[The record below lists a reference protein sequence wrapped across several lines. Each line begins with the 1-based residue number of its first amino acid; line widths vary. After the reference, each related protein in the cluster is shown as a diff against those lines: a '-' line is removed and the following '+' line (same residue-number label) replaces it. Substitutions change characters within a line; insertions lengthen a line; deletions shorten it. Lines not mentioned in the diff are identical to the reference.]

1 MAETLNPYQIAVEQL
16 ENVAKIIN
24 LDKGIFEMLK
34 IPQRVLTVQVPV
46 RMDDGSIK
54 VFQGYRSQHCN
65 ALGPWKGGIRYHPGV
80 TLDEVKAL
88 SMWMTWK
95 CAVVG
100 IPLGGGK
107 GGITCDPKKMS
118 PGELERMTRRY
129 AFAISPIIGPESDI
143 PAPDVYT
150 NPQTM
155 AWIMDTYSMVR
166 GYTTL
171 GVVTGKPLSLG
182 GSKGR
187 TEATGRGVQIIACEA
202 LKYKK
207 MPIKGATAAVQ
218 GFGNVGGIGA
228 KLMQDQG
235 MKVVAVSDSKGG
247 IYNPKGL
254 DIPAVMKWKEETG
267 AVKDFKGAENITNE
281 EILELEVDVL
291 SPSGLENAITKKNAD
306 KIKAKITSEGANG
319 PTTPEA
325 DEILYNNGVFVCPDV
340 LANAGG
346 VTVSYFEWVQG
357 LQNYFWSEEDVNKQ
371 LNNIMVNAFYQVM
384 EQAKKYKVNNRKAAY
399 CLAVNRVAE
408 AIKLRGI
415 FP

>member
-1 MAETLNPYQIAVEQL
+1 MAETLNPYQIAIEQL
-16 ENVAKIIN
+16 ESVAKIIN
-24 LDKGIFEMLK
+24 LDKGILEMLK
-34 IPQRVLTVQVPV
+34 IPQRVLSVQVPV

-80 TLDEVKAL
+80 TIDEVKAL

-118 PGELERMTRRY
+118 QGELERLTRRY

-150 NPQTM
+150 NAQTM

-171 GVVTGKPLSLG
+171 GVVTGKPLLLG

-207 MPIKGATAAVQ
+207 MPIKGATVAVQ
-218 GFGNVGGIGA
+218 GFGNVGAIGA

-235 MKVVAVSDSKGG
+235 MKIVAVSDSKGG

-254 DIPAVMKWKEETG
+254 DIPSVMKWKEETG
-267 AVKDFKGAENITNE
+267 SVKDFKGAENITNE
-281 EILELEVDVL
+281 ELLELEVDVL

-306 KIKAKITSEGANG
+306 KIKAKIISEGANG

-371 LNNIMVNAFYQVM
+371 LTNIMVNAFYQVM
-384 EQAKKYKVNNRKAAY
+384 EQAKKYKVNNRMAAY

-408 AIKLRGI
+408 AIKLRGL

>member
-1 MAETLNPYQIAVEQL
+1 MAEQLNPYQIAIEQL
-16 ENVAKIIN
+16 ENVAKVIN
-24 LDKGIFEMLK
+24 LDKSILEMLK
-34 IPQRVLTVQVPV
+34 VPQRVTTVQVPV
-46 RMDDGSIK
+46 KMDNGDTK
-54 VFQGYRSQHCN
+54 VFIGHRSQHCN

-118 PGELERMTRRY
+118 QAELERMTRRY
-129 AFAISPIIGPESDI
+129 AFAIAHIIGPESDI

-150 NPQTM
+150 NSQTM
-155 AWIMDTYSMVR
+155 AWIMDTYSTVR

-187 TEATGRGVQIIACEA
+187 AEATGRGVQITACEA
-202 LKYKK
+202 LKYNK
-207 MPIKGATAAVQ
+207 MPIKGATVAVQ
-218 GFGNVGGIGA
+218 GFGNVGAIGA
-228 KLMQDQG
+228 RLMQEQG

-254 DIPAVMKWKEETG
+254 DIPSVEKWKEETG
-267 AVKDFKGAENITNE
+267 MVKDFRGCENITNE
-281 EILELEVDVL
+281 DLLELKVDVL

-371 LNNIMVNAFYQVM
+371 LTNIMTCAFGNVM
-384 EQAKKYKVNNRKAAY
+384 GMAKKYKVNNRKAAY
-399 CLAVNRVAE
+399 CLAVDRVAQ
-408 AIKLRGI
+408 AIKLRGL

>member
-24 LDKGIFEMLK
+24 LNKGILDMLR
-34 IPQRVLTVQVPV
+34 IPQRVLSVQVPV

-107 GGITCDPKKMS
+107 GGITCDPKKMTQ
-118 PGELERMTRRY
+118 GELERMTRRY

-187 TEATGRGVQIIACEA
+187 NEATGRGVQIIACEA

-207 MPIKGATAAVQ
+207 MPIKGATVAVQ
-218 GFGNVGGIGA
+218 GFGNVGAIGA
-228 KLMQDQG
+228 MLMQDQG

-254 DIPAVMKWKEETG
+254 DIPAVMKWKTETG

-281 EILELEVDVL
+281 EILELKVDVL

-306 KIKAKITSEGANG
+306 KIQAKITSEGANG

-371 LNNIMVNAFYQVM
+371 LTNIMVNAFHQVM
-384 EQAKKYKVNNRKAAY
+384 EQAGKYKVNNRKAAY

-408 AIKLRGI
+408 AIKLRGL

>member
-24 LDKGIFEMLK
+24 LDKGIFDMLRV
-34 IPQRVLTVQVPV
+34 PQRVLSVQVPV
-46 RMDDGSIK
+46 RMDDGSVK

-118 PGELERMTRRY
+118 QGELERMTRRY

-150 NPQTM
+150 NAQTM
-155 AWIMDTYSMVR
+155 AWIMDTYSTVR

-371 LNNIMVNAFYQVM
+371 LNNIMVNAFHQVM

-408 AIKLRGI
+408 AIKLRGL

>member
-1 MAETLNPYQIAVEQL
+1 
-16 ENVAKIIN
+16 
-24 LDKGIFEMLK
+24 
-34 IPQRVLTVQVPV
+34 
-46 RMDDGSIK
+46 
-54 VFQGYRSQHCN
+54 
-65 ALGPWKGGIRYHPGV
+65 

-118 PGELERMTRRY
+118 QGELERMTRRY
-129 AFAISPIIGPESDI
+129 AFAISPIIGPEKDI

-171 GVVTGKPLSLG
+171 GVVTGKPLALG

-187 TEATGRGVQIIACEA
+187 NEATGRGVQIIALEA

-207 MPIKGATAAVQ
+207 MPIKGATVAVQ

-228 KLMQDQG
+228 QLMQDNG

-247 IYNPKGL
+247 IYNANGL
-254 DIPAVMKWKEETG
+254 DVTSVMKWKQQNNT
-267 AVKDFKGAENITNE
+267 VKDFKGAQNISNE
-281 EILELEVDVL
+281 EILELDVDVL
-291 SPSGLENAITKKNAD
+291 APCGLENAITKKNAD
-306 KIKAKITSEGANG
+306 KVKAKITSEGANG
-319 PTTPEA
+319 PTTPDA
-325 DEILYNNGVFVCPDV
+325 DDILYDNGVFVCPDV

-357 LQNYFWSEEDVNKQ
+357 LQNFFWSEDDVNKR
-371 LNNIMVNAFYQVM
+371 LNDIIVNAFMNVM
-384 EQAKKYKVNNRKAAY
+384 DQAKKYKVNNRKAAY
-399 CLAVNRVAE
+399 CLAVDRVAE
-408 AIKLRGI
+408 AIRLRGL

>member
-1 MAETLNPYQIAVEQL
+1 MAEQLNPYQIAIEQL
-16 ENVAKIIN
+16 GNVAKIIN
-24 LDKGIFEMLK
+24 LDAGILEMLK
-34 IPQRVLTVQVPV
+34 VPQRVTTVQVPV
-46 RMDDGSIK
+46 KMDNGEVK
-54 VFQGYRSQHCN
+54 VFIGHRSQHCN

-118 PGELERMTRRY
+118 QGEIERMTRRY
-129 AFAISPIIGPESDI
+129 AAAITPIIGPEIDI

-155 AWIMDTYSMVR
+155 AWIMDTYSTIQ
-166 GYTTL
+166 GHTEL
-171 GVVTGKPLSLG
+171 GVVTGKPLALG
-182 GSKGR
+182 GSRGR

-202 LKYKK
+202 LKYNK
-207 MPIKGATAAVQ
+207 MQIKGATVAVQ
-218 GFGNVGGIGA
+218 GFGNVGAIGA
-228 KLMQDQG
+228 RLMQEQG

-247 IYNPKGL
+247 IYNAKGL
-254 DIPAVMKWKEETG
+254 DIPSVEKWKNETG
-267 AVKDFKGAENITNE
+267 AVKDFKGSEAISNE
-281 EILELEVDVL
+281 GLLELKVDVL

-306 KIKAKITSEGANG
+306 KICAKISSEGANG
-319 PTTPEA
+319 PTTPDA
-325 DEILYNNGVFVCPDV
+325 DEILFNNGVFVCPDV

-357 LQNYFWSEEDVNKQ
+357 MQNYFWSEEDVNKQ
-371 LNNIMVNAFYQVM
+371 LNTIMVNAFSNVATM
-384 EQAKKYKVNNRKAAY
+384 AKKYKVNNRKAAY
-399 CLAVNRVAE
+399 CVAVNRVAE
-408 AIKLRGI
+408 AIKLRGL

>member
-24 LDKGIFEMLK
+24 LDKGIFEMLRV
-34 IPQRVLTVQVPV
+34 PQRVLSVQVPV
-46 RMDDGSIK
+46 RMDDGSVK
-54 VFQGYRSQHCN
+54 VFQGFRSQHCN

-155 AWIMDTYSMVR
+155 AWIMDTYSIVR

-187 TEATGRGVQIIACEA
+187 NEATGRGVQIIACEA

-371 LNNIMVNAFYQVM
+371 LTNIMVNAFHQVM

-408 AIKLRGI
+408 AIKLRGL

>member
-24 LDKGIFEMLK
+24 LDKGIFEMLRV
-34 IPQRVLTVQVPV
+34 PQRVLSVQVPV
-46 RMDDGSIK
+46 RLDDGSVK

-118 PGELERMTRRY
+118 QGELERMTRRY

-155 AWIMDTYSMVR
+155 AWIMDTYSIVR

-187 TEATGRGVQIIACEA
+187 NEATGRGVQIIACEA

-247 IYNPKGL
+247 IYNAEGL
-254 DIPAVMKWKEETG
+254 DIPTVMKWKEETG

-306 KIKAKITSEGANG
+306 KIRAKITSEGANG
-319 PTTPEA
+319 PTTPDA

-371 LNNIMVNAFYQVM
+371 LTNIMVSAFHQTM

-408 AIKLRGI
+408 AIKLRGL

>member
-1 MAETLNPYQIAVEQL
+1 MAEQLNPYQIAIEQL
-16 ENVAKIIN
+16 GNVAKIIN
-24 LDKGIFEMLK
+24 LDAGILEMLK
-34 IPQRVLTVQVPV
+34 IPQRVTTVQVPV
-46 RMDDGSIK
+46 KMDNGEVK
-54 VFQGYRSQHCN
+54 VFIGHRSQHCN

-118 PGELERMTRRY
+118 QAEIERMTRRY
-129 AFAISPIIGPESDI
+129 AAAIAPIIGPEIDI

-155 AWIMDTYSMVR
+155 AWIMDTYSVIK
-166 GYTTL
+166 GHTEL
-171 GVVTGKPLSLG
+171 GVVTGKPLALG

-202 LKYKK
+202 LKYNK
-207 MPIKGATAAVQ
+207 MPIKGATVAVQ
-218 GFGNVGGIGA
+218 GFGNVGAIGA
-228 KLMQDQG
+228 RLMQEQG
-235 MKVVAVSDSKGG
+235 MKIVAVSDSKGG
-247 IYNPKGL
+247 IYNAKGL
-254 DIPAVMKWKEETG
+254 DIPSVEKWKEETG
-267 AVKDFKGAENITNE
+267 AVKDYKGSEAISNE
-281 EILELEVDVL
+281 DLLELKVDVL
-291 SPSGLENAITKKNAD
+291 SPSGLENAITKKNVD

-319 PTTPEA
+319 PTTPDA
-325 DEILYNNGVFVCPDV
+325 DEVLYNNGVFVCPDV

-371 LNNIMVNAFYQVM
+371 LNTIMVNAFANVAAM
-384 EQAKKYKVNNRKAAY
+384 AKKYKVNNRKAAY
-399 CLAVNRVAE
+399 CVAVNRVAE
-408 AIKLRGI
+408 AIKLRGL

>member
-1 MAETLNPYQIAVEQL
+1 MAEQLNPYQIAIEQL
-16 ENVAKIIN
+16 ENVAKVIS
-24 LDKGIFEMLK
+24 LDKGILEMLK
-34 IPQRVLTVQVPV
+34 VPQRVTTVQVPV
-46 RMDDGSIK
+46 KMDNGDTR
-54 VFQGYRSQHCN
+54 VFIGHRSQHCN

-118 PGELERMTRRY
+118 QAELERMTRRY
-129 AFAISPIIGPESDI
+129 AFAIAHIIGPESDI

-155 AWIMDTYSMVR
+155 AWIMDTYSTVR

-171 GVVTGKPLSLG
+171 GVVTGKPLALG

-202 LKYKK
+202 LKYNK
-207 MPIKGATAAVQ
+207 MPIKGATVAVQ
-218 GFGNVGGIGA
+218 GFGNVGAIGA
-228 KLMQDQG
+228 RLMQEQG
-235 MKVVAVSDSKGG
+235 MRVVAVSDSKGG
-247 IYNPKGL
+247 IYNAKGL
-254 DIPAVMKWKEETG
+254 DIPAVEKWKEETG
-267 AVKDFKGAENITNE
+267 MVKDFKGSENITNE
-281 EILELEVDVL
+281 DLLELKVDVL
-291 SPSGLENAITKKNAD
+291 SPSGLENSITKKNVD

-371 LNNIMVNAFYQVM
+371 LNNIMVCAFNNVM
-384 EQAKKYKVNNRKAAY
+384 GMAKKYKVNNRKAAY
-399 CLAVNRVAE
+399 CLAVDRVAQ
-408 AIKLRGI
+408 AIKLRGL

>member
-1 MAETLNPYQIAVEQL
+1 MAEQLNPYQIAVGQL
-16 ENVAKIIN
+16 ENVAKVIK
-24 LDKGIFEMLK
+24 LDNGVLEMLK
-34 IPQRVLTVQVPV
+34 MPQRVMSVQVPV
-46 RMDDGSIK
+46 RMDDGTVK
-54 VFQGYRSQHCN
+54 VFQGYRAQHCN

-118 PGELERMTRRY
+118 QGELERMTRRY
-129 AFAISPIIGPESDI
+129 AFAISPIIGPEKDI

-171 GVVTGKPLSLG
+171 GVVTGKPLALG

-187 TEATGRGVQIIACEA
+187 NEATGRGVQIIALEA

-207 MPIKGATAAVQ
+207 MPIKGATVAVQ

-228 KLMQDQG
+228 QLMQDNG

-247 IYNPKGL
+247 IYNANGL
-254 DIPAVMKWKEETG
+254 DVTSVMKWKQQNNT
-267 AVKDFKGAENITNE
+267 VKDFKGAQNISNE
-281 EILELEVDVL
+281 EILELDVDVL
-291 SPSGLENAITKKNAD
+291 APCGLENAITKKNAD
-306 KIKAKITSEGANG
+306 KVKAKITSEGANG
-319 PTTPEA
+319 PTTPDA
-325 DEILYNNGVFVCPDV
+325 DDILYDNGVFVCPDV

-357 LQNYFWSEEDVNKQ
+357 LQNFFWSEDDVNKR
-371 LNNIMVNAFYQVM
+371 LNDIIVNAFMNVM
-384 EQAKKYKVNNRKAAY
+384 DQAKKYKVNNRKAAY
-399 CLAVNRVAE
+399 CLAVDRVAE
-408 AIKLRGI
+408 AIRLRGL

>member
-24 LDKGIFEMLK
+24 LDKGILDMLR
-34 IPQRVLTVQVPV
+34 IPQRVLSVQVPV

-118 PGELERMTRRY
+118 QAELERMTRRY

-171 GVVTGKPLSLG
+171 GVVTGKPLLLG

-187 TEATGRGVQIIACEA
+187 NEATGRGVQIIACEA
-202 LKYKK
+202 LKYNK

-218 GFGNVGGIGA
+218 GFGNVGAIGA

-254 DIPAVMKWKEETG
+254 DIPSVMKWKAETG

-281 EILELEVDVL
+281 EILELKVDVL
-291 SPSGLENAITKKNAD
+291 SPSGLENAITKNNAD
-306 KIKAKITSEGANG
+306 KIQAKITSEGANG

-371 LNNIMVNAFYQVM
+371 LTNIMVNAFHQVM
-384 EQAKKYKVNNRKAAY
+384 EQAQKYKVNNRKAAY
-399 CLAVNRVAE
+399 FLAVNRVAE
-408 AIKLRGI
+408 AIKLRGL

>member
-1 MAETLNPYQIAVEQL
+1 MAETLNPYQIAIEQL
-16 ENVAKIIN
+16 ESVAKIIN
-24 LDKGIFEMLK
+24 LDKGILEMLK
-34 IPQRVLTVQVPV
+34 IPQRVLSVQVPV

-80 TLDEVKAL
+80 TIDEVKAL

-118 PGELERMTRRY
+118 QGELERLTRRY

-150 NPQTM
+150 NAQTM

-171 GVVTGKPLSLG
+171 GVVTGKPLLLG

-207 MPIKGATAAVQ
+207 MPIKGATVAVQ
-218 GFGNVGGIGA
+218 GFGNVGAIGA

-235 MKVVAVSDSKGG
+235 MKIVAVSDSKGG

-254 DIPAVMKWKEETG
+254 DIPSVMKWKEETG
-267 AVKDFKGAENITNE
+267 SVKDFKGAENITNE
-281 EILELEVDVL
+281 ELLELEVDVL

-306 KIKAKITSEGANG
+306 KIKAKIISEGANG

-371 LNNIMVNAFYQVM
+371 LTNIMVNAFHQVM
-384 EQAKKYKVNNRKAAY
+384 EQAKKYKVNNRMAAY

-408 AIKLRGI
+408 AIKLRGL